1 MWVENRQFVFTGST
15 NIIET
20 IKNTDEL
27 LNMKGILLENK
38 QTGVIISSS
47 QLFDYALLPCPSFSP
62 AWNGAGRYDQVN
74 THQADDLPLQTDDQ
88 PPKTDDQALQPDDHA
103 LQPEDQT
110 LQPDHQEYQENHP
123 YLFLFLFTTKVF
135 HNVNSRIFDSTTIY
149 QYLTERGGNWFS
161 TPSLKSATPTS
172 GLNSPDLV
180 YNGV

>member
-1 MWVENRQFVFTGST
+1 MWVRNRQFVFTGST

-47 QLFDYALLPCPSFSP
+47 QQFDYALLPCPSFSP
-62 AWNGAGRYDQVN
+62 AWNSAGRYNQVN

-88 PPKTDDQALQPDDHA
+88 PPKTDYQALQPDDHA

-110 LQPDHQEYQENHP
+110 LQPDHQEYQENQPDMSPVEHIVEHP
-123 YLFLFLFTTKVF
+123 PGA
-135 HNVNSRIFDSTTIY
+135 
-149 QYLTERGGNWFS
+149 RGDGYH
-161 TPSLKSATPTS
+161 PGEQIKLKF
-172 GLNSPDLV
+172 NE
-180 YNGV
+180 